1 MTKAEF
7 IASIRAACN
16 AYESDSP
23 GPVIPPVIVPP
34 GTGGVFDIFNRLQA
48 KAPEYVAWRYV
59 MQTPSGPLQAAL
71 IAQMGANGY
80 ANKLAWTGGQPQAPI
95 YEGAIYC
102 SIRIGPALR
111 PSTSCNP
118 AICTK
123 VSNHETTDLI
133 LLWYIGISR
142 RVCEY
147 AHLSDPLPDGCA
159 EALYAPC
166 CVAGHAKPRRCR
178 RPLYEHAGGLPS
190 GPEWI
195 RA

>member
-7 IASIRAACN
+7 IVSIRAACN

-23 GPVIPPVIVPP
+23 GPVIPPPVIVPP

-95 YEGAIYC
+95 YEGAIYWLDPNWTGPPPFNILQPGYLHE
-102 SIRIGPALR
+102 SIEP
-111 PSTSCNP
+111 
-118 AICTK
+118 
-123 VSNHETTDLI
+123 
-133 LLWYIGISR
+133 
-142 RVCEY
+142 
-147 AHLSDPLPDGCA
+147 
-159 EALYAPC
+159 
-166 CVAGHAKPRRCR
+166 
-178 RPLYEHAGGLPS
+178 
-190 GPEWI
+190 
-195 RA
+195 